1 MCYKVFLFIFA
12 FLLNQS
18 GIKLVSF
25 CLSTALPPRKLFQ
38 SCHNSSSAIYSYK
51 VLGVNAFGS
60 KCQIGD
66 FENKFIFLW
75 FKMSC
80 LDLMKIFQAS

>member
-1 MCYKVFLFIFA
+1 MNVLLSFPLFIFS
-12 FLLNQS
+12 FLLINQS
-18 GIKLVSF
+18 GIK
-25 CLSTALPPRKLFQ
+25 LSTALPPRKLFQ
-38 SCHNSSSAIYSYK
+38 SRHNSSSAIYSYK

-66 FENKFIFLW
+66 IENKFLFLW

-80 LDLMKIFQAS
+80 VDLMKIFRAS